1 MEQFI
6 QYGYFG
12 LFAGSFLAAT
22 ILPLGSEIIFIGLLS
37 LGFNPALCL
46 AIASIG
52 NTLGGM
58 TNYILGRM
66 GKTEWIEKYLRVP
79 PQEVKKLK
87 QKLQGKNAAFA
98 FFSFLPFIGDP
109 LAIVLGLM
117 RANAVITIS
126 AMFCGKFL
134 RYAILALPFC

>member
-46 AIASIG
+46 AIASVG

-79 PQEVKKLK
+79 PQEVKSLK
-87 QKLQGKNAAFA
+87 QKLQGKSAALA

-109 LAIVLGLM
+109 LAIALGLM
-117 RANAVITIS
+117 RANTVITIS

>member
-66 GKTEWIEKYLRVP
+66 GKTEWIP
-79 PQEVKKLK
+79 PTRSKKPQTKTARKKCCFCLF
-87 QKLQGKNAAFA
+87 QL
-98 FFSFLPFIGDP
+98 S
-109 LAIVLGLM
+109 
-117 RANAVITIS
+117 AVHRGS
-126 AMFCGKFL
+126 AGNRFGIDA
-134 RYAILALPFC
+134 R

>member
-1 MEQFI
+1 MDQFI

-66 GKTEWIEKYLRVP
+66 GKTEWIEKYIRVP
-79 PQEVKKLK
+79 QQEVKNLK
-87 QKLQGKNAAFA
+87 QKL
-98 FFSFLPFIGDP
+98 FFFCIVDP

>member
-79 PQEVKKLK
+79 PQEVKNLK
-87 QKLQGKNAAFA
+87 QKLQGKSAAFA
-98 FFSFLPFIGDP
+98 FFS
-109 LAIVLGLM
+109 VLGLM